1 MGVSIRKRLKD
12 SFMVKVWRTGGFIV
26 NSAVEDNKQYYSQ
39 SGHGT
44 CVLGRTKALKELHF
58 EEELWLQDAKY
69 ALPDDMVMFYKLYL
83 RGNVIAMNREV
94 EFVHL
99 DAGSSL
105 MDDNK
110 KLNNIWLSI
119 LCIVRRIFFTSL
131 FSLLKGVVKR
141 DMRYFNTYVKG
152 YRDGWKYIH

>member
-44 CVLGRTKALKELHF
+44 CVFGRTKALKELHF

-110 KLNNIWLSI
+110 KLNNIYASARNGLIFCIGSFINVGIRNGYLYCVLSDAYS
-119 LCIVRRIFFTSL
+119 LLL
-131 FSLLKGVVKR
+131 FSPYSKES
-141 DMRYFNTYVKG
+141 
-152 YRDGWKYIH
+152 

>member
-44 CVLGRTKALKELHF
+44 CVFGRTKALKELHF

-99 DAGSSL
+99 ML
-105 MDDNK
+105 V
-110 KLNNIWLSI
+110 L
-119 LCIVRRIFFTSL
+119 R
-131 FSLLKGVVKR
+131 
-141 DMRYFNTYVKG
+141 
-152 YRDGWKYIH
+152 